1 MPKTLFQKIWE
12 EHEVR
17 PPKREGG
24 ASLIYVD
31 LHLVHE
37 VTSAQA
43 FESIRLAGRRVR
55 RPDRTLATADHN
67 VPTDPSER
75 TALDAITDHLS
86 RAQVQALEQNCKEFG
101 IPYYGM
107 QSARQGI
114 VHVIGPELGLS
125 QPGITIACGD
135 SHTSTHGALGALAM
149 PVGTSEVEH
158 VLATQC
164 LVQARPR
171 TMRITYEGEP
181 GFGVTAKDLI
191 LGTIGQIGAAGAT
204 GHVVEY
210 AGRPIEA
217 LSIEARMTICNM
229 SIEAGA
235 RAGLIAPDEVTFAY
249 VEGRPAAPENF
260 EAAVDRWRELHT
272 DDGATFDTEV
282 TVDTSALSPQ
292 VTWGTNPG
300 MVAPVTGRVPDPSS
314 LEGPADQEAVE
325 RALAY
330 MALEPG
336 TAIEDISLDRVF
348 IGSCTNS
355 RIEDLRA
362 AARVV
367 TGRSVASTVR
377 AMVVPGSMQVK
388 AQAEQEGLDAVFKSA
403 GFEWREAGCS
413 MCLGMNPDILQ
424 PGERCAST
432 SNRNFEGRQGR
443 GGRTHLVS
451 PQMAAAAAIAGHFV
465 DIREWE

>member
-1 MPKTLFQKIWE
+1 M
-12 EHEVR
+12 
-17 PPKREGG
+17 
-24 ASLIYVD
+24 
-31 LHLVHE
+31 
-37 VTSAQA
+37 
-43 FESIRLAGRRVR
+43 
-55 RPDRTLATADHN
+55 
-67 VPTDPSER
+67 
-75 TALDAITDHLS
+75 
-86 RAQVQALEQNCKEFG
+86 
-101 IPYYGM
+101 
-107 QSARQGI
+107 
-114 VHVIGPELGLS
+114 
-125 QPGITIACGD
+125 
-135 SHTSTHGALGALAM
+135 
-149 PVGTSEVEH
+149 
-158 VLATQC
+158 
-164 LVQARPR
+164 
-171 TMRITYEGEP
+171 TMRVTYEGEP
-181 GFGVTAKDLI
+181 GFGVTAKDMI

-210 AGRPIEA
+210 AGKPVEA
-217 LSIEARMTICNM
+217 LSVEGRMTICNM

-249 VEGRPAAPENF
+249 VEGRPAAPKNF
-260 EAAVDRWRELHT
+260 GAVVERWRELRS
-272 DDGATFDTEV
+272 DEGAAFDAEV
-282 TVDTSALSPQ
+282 TVDTSALGPQ

-300 MVAPVTGRVPDPSS
+300 MVVPVTGRVPDPSS
-314 LEGPADQEAVE
+314 LDGPADQEAAE

-336 TAIEDISLDRVF
+336 TAMEDISLDRVF

-362 AARVV
+362 AAAVV
-367 TGRSVASTVR
+367 EGRSVASTVR

-388 AQAEQEGLDAVFKSA
+388 AQAEQEGLDSVFKRA

-451 PQMAAAAAIAGHFV
+451 PQMAAAAAIKGHFV
-465 DIREWE
+465 DIREWQ